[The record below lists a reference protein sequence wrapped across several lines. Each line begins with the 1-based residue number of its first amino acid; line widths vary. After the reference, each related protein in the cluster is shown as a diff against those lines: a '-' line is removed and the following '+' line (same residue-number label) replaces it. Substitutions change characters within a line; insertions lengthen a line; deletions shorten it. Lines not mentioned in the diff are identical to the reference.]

1 MDGASALSCVL
12 DVAVL
17 VVREYKHTG
26 AQLVLPLQ
34 GALGNP
40 SSGSKVIIQGD
51 YHLGTYKKQAFVV

>member
-34 GALGNP
+34 GALGNL

-51 YHLGTYKKQAFVV
+51 YLLP